1 MMSILE
7 TIRKGKQV
15 ENRVGA
21 FFKENKVGKILGSQG
36 ANSVKT
42 KGIPVMQVMEY
53 LVNLVFTKK
62 SMYMNMRTGTNN
74 AGFKGD
80 TVYRF
85 LNSYCIN
92 WVMFLLTLAMRVI
105 KPIKVATSKERLCAI
120 IIDDSLFSRGRSK
133 CVELLANVHDHTA
146 HGKAKFVRG
155 FRMLTM
161 GWTDGV
167 SFIPLMFRHMSS
179 KNKKSRYN
187 EINPNIDKRSTGYKA
202 RLQAIST
209 TPEVML
215 WMLEQAKKI
224 GVPAKHVLFDSW
236 FSFPST
242 MIDILKVGFH
252 SVGMLKNTTKIKY
265 LFGGEK
271 KTLREIYAAN
281 RKRPG
286 KARYLL
292 SVVVQIYNDK
302 GETKPFRLVFVRD
315 RKNRKKWLALGST
328 DINLSEEAIIQLY
341 GKRWDI
347 EVFFKMCKSYLNLAK
362 EFQGVSYDLITAH
375 TAIVMTRYIIL
386 AADKRHNQ
394 DHRTITEMFHSCYD
408 EMADVS
414 FSRALTLVLE
424 TLHAALHECIT
435 LSEKE
440 ICAIIDAFIAGLS
453 ANFSELFSC
462 EFNQTT
468 QIA

>member
-1 MMSILE
+1 ME
-7 TIRKGKQV
+7 QRFAEVAAERKAPPNAPK
-15 ENRVGA
+15 R
-21 FFKENKVGKILGSQG
+21 IT
-36 ANSVKT
+36 SVLK
-42 KGIPVMQVMEY
+42 
-53 LVNLVFTKK
+53 L
-62 SMYMNMRTGTNN
+62 
-74 AGFKGD
+74 
-80 TVYRF
+80 
-85 LNSYCIN
+85 
-92 WVMFLLTLAMRVI
+92 
-105 KPIKVATSKERLCAI
+105 
-120 IIDDSLFSRGRSK
+120 
-133 CVELLANVHDHTA
+133 
-146 HGKAKFVRG
+146 
-155 FRMLTM
+155 
-161 GWTDGV
+161 
-167 SFIPLMFRHMSS
+167 SS
-179 KNKKSRYN
+179 KNKKGRYN

-209 TPEVML
+209 TTEVML
-215 WMLEQAKKI
+215 WMLKQAKKI

-386 AADKRHNQ
+386 AADKRHN
-394 DHRTITEMFHSCYD
+394 
-408 EMADVS
+408 
-414 FSRALTLVLE
+414 
-424 TLHAALHECIT
+424 HECV
-435 LSEKE
+435 K
-440 ICAIIDAFIAGLS
+440 
-453 ANFSELFSC
+453 
-462 EFNQTT
+462 
-468 QIA
+468 

>member
-1 MMSILE
+1 MISILE
-7 TIRKGKQV
+7 TLKKGKQV
-15 ENRVGA
+15 ENSVST
-21 FFKENKVGKILGSQG
+21 FLKTNKVGKIMRKYG
-36 ANSVKT
+36 ASRVKT

-53 LVNLVFTKK
+53 LVNLTFTKK
-62 SMYMNMRTGTNN
+62 SMYMNMRNGTND

-85 LNSYCIN
+85 LNSCCIN
-92 WVMFLLTLAMRVI
+92 WVMFLLTLAMSAI
-105 KPIKVATSKERLCAI
+105 KPINVATSEERLCAI
-120 IIDDSLFSRGRSK
+120 VIDDSLFSRGRSK
-133 CVELLANVHDHTA
+133 CVELLANVHDHAA
-146 HGKAKFVRG
+146 HGKKKFVRG

-209 TPEVML
+209 APEVML
-215 WMLEQAKKI
+215 WMLKQAKKAE
-224 GVPAKHVLFDSW
+224 VPAKHVLFDSW
-236 FSFPST
+236 FSYPST
-242 MIDILKVGFH
+242 MIAILKVGFH
-252 SVGMLKNTTKIKY
+252 SVGMLKNTTTIKY

-271 KTLREIYAAN
+271 KTLREIYAAS

-302 GETKPFRLVFVRD
+302 GDIEPFRLVFVRD
-315 RKNRKKWLALGST
+315 RKNRKKWLALGTT
-328 DINLSEEAIIQLY
+328 DVNLSEEAIIQLY

-362 EFQGVSYDLITAH
+362 EFQGVSYDLVTAH

-394 DHRTITEMFHSCYD
+394 DHRTMTELFHSCYD

-414 FSRALTLVLE
+414 FGRALALVLD
-424 TLHAALHECIT
+424 TLHTSLHECIT
-435 LSEKE
+435 LSEEE
-440 ICAIIDAFIAGLS
+440 ISAIIDAFIAGFS
-453 ANFSELFSC
+453 AKFSGLFDC
-462 EFNQTT
+462 DINQLDC
-468 QIA
+468 IA